1 MLNLLRLR
9 EKRRLTQVALHI
21 ATGIDQSLLS
31 KYERGER
38 LPSVSDLMILADFFP
53 HQSGFSD
60 GSHGR
65 GSTLPARRENPS
77 EISAFFHQKGAYF
90 LSLKGKTVCRSSFP
104 ALQGFSFF
112 DILFLS

>member
-38 LPSVSDLMILADFFP
+38 LPSVSDLMILADF
-53 HQSGFSD
+53 
-60 GSHGR
+60 
-65 GSTLPARRENPS
+65 STP
-77 EISAFFHQKGAYF
+77 
-90 LSLKGKTVCRSSFP
+90 V
-104 ALQGFSFF
+104 
-112 DILFLS
+112 